1 MTQTHTP
8 SPHRPWILTAL
19 MLFMMLAAI
28 DVTIVS
34 TAVPQI
40 VADLGD
46 FSLFT
51 WVFSIY
57 LLTQTVTIPIYGKLA
72 DLYGRKPVLIFGS
85 SLFLLG
91 SMACAAA
98 WNMPSLIVFRGIQ
111 GLGAGAIMATVNT
124 LAGDLYSLEER
135 GRVQGYL
142 SSVWGI
148 AAISGPMLGG
158 TFVEYLTWHW
168 IFLVNIP
175 IGLLA
180 ITLLV
185 LFLHENVVRKRHQID
200 YLGSASILAGVG
212 SLIFALMQGGTAWP
226 WLSVASISAFVVS
239 ALLLAFAVWTQTR
252 AAEPIMPLWL
262 WRNPAL
268 AGANL
273 AMIGMGFILMVP
285 TAYLPTFAQS
295 VYGLNAISAGLVL
308 AAISIGWPTASTL
321 SVKLYLRM
329 GYRNTAFI
337 GCLFILIATVGFLAL
352 PYQVSIWAIVLDQIL
367 LGAGFGLLSTPL
379 LVGAQASVD
388 WHQRGVVT
396 GANMFSRFLGQSL
409 GIALFGTLFNGSLIR
424 QLSEAPAALQQRLPN
439 NIDEVVTKLQQPHLA
454 DDITI
459 YLRHS
464 VFEAIHGLYV
474 GLAVVAVLILLI
486 VVCSPREF
494 GSTLQR
500 NEIENGV

>member
-1 MTQTHTP
+1 
-8 SPHRPWILTAL
+8 
-19 MLFMMLAAI
+19 MLFMMLAAM

-57 LLTQTVTIPIYGKLA
+57 LLTQTVTIPVYGKLA
-72 DLYGRKPVLIFGS
+72 DLYGRKPILIFGS
-85 SLFLLG
+85 TLFLVG
-91 SMACAAA
+91 SAACAFA
-98 WNMPSLIVFRGIQ
+98 WDMPSLIAFRGLQ
-111 GLGAGAIMATVNT
+111 GLGAGAIMATINT

-168 IFLVNIP
+168 IFLVNLP

-180 ITLLV
+180 IGLLMA
-185 LFLHENVVRKRHQID
+185 FLHEDVVKKRHNID
-200 YLGSASILAGVG
+200 YLGSAAILTGVG
-212 SLIFALMQGGTAWP
+212 SLIFALMQGGTAWD
-226 WLSVASISAFVVS
+226 WTSSASFIAFGIA
-239 ALLLAFAVWTQTR
+239 ALLLIFAVWTQTR
-252 AAEPIMPLWL
+252 ALEPIMPGWL

-273 AMIGMGFILMVP
+273 AMVGMGFIIMVP
-285 TAYLPTFAQS
+285 TAYLPTFTQS

-308 AAISIGWPTASTL
+308 AAISIGWPTASSL
-321 SVKLYLRM
+321 SAKLYMRI
-329 GYRNTAFI
+329 GYRNTALI
-337 GCLFILIATVGFLAL
+337 GSILIFIATAGFLVL
-352 PYQVSIWAIVLDQIL
+352 PYQVPIWVLVFDQVL

-379 LVGAQASVD
+379 LVGAQASVG
-388 WHQRGVVT
+388 WQQRGVVT

-409 GIALFGTLFNGSLIR
+409 GIAVFGTLFNGSLAT
-424 QLSEAPAALQQRLPN
+424 QLATAPNELRARLPQDIDDVVVNLQQS
-439 NIDEVVTKLQQPHLA
+439 ELA
-454 DDITI
+454 SDVAL

-464 VFEAIHGLYV
+464 VFDAIYGLYI
-474 GLAVVAVLILLI
+474 GLAVVALLVLII
-486 VVCSPREF
+486 VAISPRQFSIHKAETVTA
-494 GSTLQR
+494 GS
-500 NEIENGV
+500 

>member
-1 MTQTHTP
+1 MSSTAHP
-8 SPHRPWILTAL
+8 VAHRPWILTAL

-57 LLTQTVTIPIYGKLA
+57 LLTQTVTIPVYGKLA
-72 DLYGRKPVLIFGS
+72 DLYGRKPILIFGS
-85 SLFLLG
+85 SLFLVG
-91 SMACAAA
+91 SAACAFA
-98 WNMPSLIVFRGIQ
+98 WDMPSLIVFRGLQ

-168 IFLVNIP
+168 IFLVNLP

-180 ITLLV
+180 IGLLMA
-185 LFLHENVVRKRHQID
+185 FLHEDVVKKPHQID
-200 YLGSASILAGVG
+200 YLGSAAILAGVG
-212 SLIFALMQGGTAWP
+212 SLIFALMQGGTAWR
-226 WLSVASISAFVVS
+226 WDSSASVTAF
-239 ALLLAFAVWTQTR
+239 AIAAFLLIFAVWTQRR
-252 AAEPIMPLWL
+252 AAEPIMPGWL

-273 AMIGMGFILMVP
+273 AMIGMGFIIMVP
-285 TAYLPTFAQS
+285 TAYLPTFTQS

-308 AAISIGWPTASTL
+308 AAISLGWPAASSL
-321 SVKLYLRM
+321 SAKLYMRI
-329 GYRNTAFI
+329 GYRNTALI
-337 GCLFILIATVGFLAL
+337 GSSVIFIATAGFLVL
-352 PYQVSIWAIVLDQIL
+352 PYQVSIWALVFDQVL
-367 LGAGFGLLSTPL
+367 LGVGFGLLSTPL
-379 LVGAQASVD
+379 LVGAQASVG
-388 WHQRGVVT
+388 WQQRGVVT

-409 GIALFGTLFNGSLIR
+409 GIAVFGTLFNGSLAT
-424 QLSEAPAALQQRLPN
+424 QLAKAPSELRARLPQD
-439 NIDEVVTKLQQPHLA
+439 IDEVVVSLQQSELA
-454 DDITI
+454 SDAVL

-464 VFEAIHGLYV
+464 VFDAIYGLYM
-474 GLAVVAVLILLI
+474 GLAIVALFVLII
-486 VVCSPREF
+486 VAISPRQF
-494 GSTLQR
+494 STQQT
-500 NEIENGV
+500 ETVAAES

>member
-1 MTQTHTP
+1 MHDSIHP
-8 SPHRPWILTAL
+8 LPHRPWILTAL
-19 MLFMMLAAI
+19 MLFMMLAAM

-40 VADLGD
+40 VSDLGD

-57 LLTQTVTIPIYGKLA
+57 LLTQTVTIPLYGKLA
-72 DLYGRKPVLIFGS
+72 DLYGRKPILIFGS

-91 SMACAAA
+91 STACAIA
-98 WNMPSLIVFRGIQ
+98 WDMPSLIVFRGVQ

-124 LAGDLYSLEER
+124 LAGDLYRLEER
-135 GRVQGYL
+135 GKVQGYL
-142 SSVWGI
+142 SSVWGM
-148 AAISGPMLGG
+148 AAISGPVLGG

-180 ITLLV
+180 IALLM
-185 LFLHENVVRKRHQID
+185 LFLKEEVVKKRHQID

-212 SLIFALMQGGTAWP
+212 TLIFALMQGGTAWP
-226 WLSVASISAFVVS
+226 WLSNTSIGVFILA
-239 ALLLAFAVWTQTR
+239 ALLLAFAVWTQGR
-252 AAEPIMPLWL
+252 AAEPIMPGWL

-273 AMIGMGFILMVP
+273 AMIGMGFIIMVP
-285 TAYLPTFAQS
+285 SAYLPTFTQS

-321 SVKLYLRM
+321 SAKLYLRI
-329 GYRNTAFI
+329 GYRNTALI
-337 GCLFILIATVGFLAL
+337 GSVCILLAIVGFLLL
-352 PYQVSIWAIVLDQIL
+352 PFQVSVWFIALDQVL

-379 LVGAQASVD
+379 LVGAQASVE

-409 GIALFGTLFNGSLIR
+409 GIAVFGTLFNANLAK
-424 QLSEAPAALQQRLPN
+424 QLTDAPSALLSRLPQD
-439 NIDEVVTKLQQPHLA
+439 IDNVVTTLQQPQLA
-454 DDITI
+454 ADIAL
-459 YLRHS
+459 YLRHL
-464 VFEAIHGLYV
+464 VFNATYSLYI
-474 GLAVVAVLILLI
+474 GLI
-486 VVCSPREF
+486 VMAALVFIVVMMSPREF
-494 GSTLQR
+494 TSH
-500 NEIENGV
+500 NESS

>member
-1 MTQTHTP
+1 MTETLPPQA
-8 SPHRPWILTAL
+8 HRPWILTAL
-19 MLFMMLAAI
+19 MLFMMLAAM

-57 LLTQTVTIPIYGKLA
+57 LLTQTVTIPVYGKLA
-72 DLYGRKPVLIFGS
+72 DLYGRKPILIFGS
-85 SLFLLG
+85 TLFLVG
-91 SMACAAA
+91 SAACAFA
-98 WNMPSLIVFRGIQ
+98 WDMPSLIAFRGLQ
-111 GLGAGAIMATVNT
+111 GLGAGAIMATINT

-168 IFLVNIP
+168 IFLVNLP

-180 ITLLV
+180 IGLLMA
-185 LFLHENVVRKRHQID
+185 FLHEDVVKKRHHID
-200 YLGSASILAGVG
+200 YLGSAAILAGVG
-212 SLIFALMQGGTAWP
+212 SLIFALMQGGTAWA
-226 WLSVASISAFVVS
+226 WDSSASFTAFS
-239 ALLLAFAVWTQTR
+239 IAILLLIFAVWTQTR
-252 AAEPIMPLWL
+252 ALEPIMPGWL

-273 AMIGMGFILMVP
+273 AMIGMGFIIMVP
-285 TAYLPTFAQS
+285 TAYLPTFTQS

-308 AAISIGWPTASTL
+308 AAISIGWPTASSL
-321 SVKLYLRM
+321 SAKLYMRI
-329 GYRNTAFI
+329 GYRNTALI
-337 GCLFILIATVGFLAL
+337 GSVLIFIATAGFLVL
-352 PYQVSIWAIVLDQIL
+352 PYQVSIWALVLDQIL

-379 LVGAQASVD
+379 LVGAQASVG
-388 WHQRGVVT
+388 WQQRGVVT

-409 GIALFGTLFNGSLIR
+409 GIAVFGTLFNGSLAT
-424 QLSEAPAALQQRLPN
+424 QLAKAPNELRARLPQDIDDVVVSLQQSNLP
-439 NIDEVVTKLQQPHLA
+439 A
-454 DDITI
+454 DIAL

-464 VFEAIHGLYV
+464 VFDAIYGLYI
-474 GLAVVAVLILLI
+474 GLAVVALLVMII
-486 VVCSPREF
+486 VAISPREF
-494 GSTLQR
+494 SLHKTEPAPT
-500 NEIENGV
+500 NS